1 MVINPEMGE
10 RIKTYAGEEGETT
23 TTKKGRGRRIENAGL
38 CFALKILSFFF
49 LVPSGRAPKVVND
62 RQAKQTKT
70 KLKLNSTH

>member
-38 CFALKILSFFF
+38 CFALQILSFFF
-49 LVPSGRAPKVVND
+49 PRSVGTSSKSR
-62 RQAKQTKT
+62 
-70 KLKLNSTH
+70 